1 MKLTVD
7 RIEEGFAVLEKYD
20 LTHENIPLSLLPYGI
35 KEGSVLSFDGETYAL
50 DPDAEAEARARI
62 IRKQRSVF
70 KKRDK

>member
-7 RIEEGFAVLEKYD
+7 RIEEGFAVLEKDD
-20 LTHENIPLSLLPYGI
+20 LTHENIPLSLLPDGI
-35 KEGSVLSFDGETYAL
+35 KEGSVLSFDGETYTL
-50 DPDAEAEARARI
+50 DPDAEAEARERI

>member
-7 RIEEGFAVLEKYD
+7 RIEEGFAVLEKDD
-20 LTHENIPLSLLPYGI
+20 LTHENIPLSLLPDGI

-62 IRKQRSVF
+62 IQKHRSVF